1 MRFIQ
6 ILFLAT
12 LAFSAARG
20 QEQINNL
27 EALLQYADAHSTE
40 AKQAQLLPQVA
51 KQDVNIQTSGL
62 YPRINVFSTADY
74 YPIIPSM
81 VVPASL
87 VGGPTDS
94 YTPVQFGLPYVF
106 VAGAELSIP
115 VVDLEKWAQLK
126 RAKTQ
131 YQQSQWSSKASME
144 RLHIQVVQQYYQ
156 LLVAKD
162 LAKLNE
168 ENLETVT
175 ELVRIMADRKE
186 AGILEPAEYNR
197 SLNLKL
203 NTETSGIDY
212 AKNIRQAANAL
223 YATLGIKDKK
233 QADIAGSLSDFNWP
247 LLEARTYIGSRPAWQ
262 EAEMKIK
269 SSELALAESKRG
281 GLPKLNLNSRYAYNM
296 QSKLESGSSGV
307 EFETANIGLRLD
319 IPVFRGNYYRSLQ
332 KKNSWQLESARL
344 EKEKVEVTL
353 SQQHEDWFNQYSSA
367 FAKRAVIEQKVKNAS
382 DNLRIARLNVKE
394 GLMEFD
400 EFNNIFIEYNRAKM
414 EYLQNLADGV
424 LYHLLSTQNF

>member
-1 MRFIQ
+1 
-6 ILFLAT
+6 
-12 LAFSAARG
+12 
-20 QEQINNL
+20 
-27 EALLQYADAHSTE
+27 
-40 AKQAQLLPQVA
+40 
-51 KQDVNIQTSGL
+51 
-62 YPRINVFSTADY
+62 
-74 YPIIPSM
+74 
-81 VVPASL
+81 
-87 VGGPTDS
+87 
-94 YTPVQFGLPYVF
+94 
-106 VAGAELSIP
+106 
-115 VVDLEKWAQLK
+115 VDLEKWAQLK

-131 YQQSQWSSKASME
+131 YQQSQWGSKAAME
-144 RLHIQVVQQYYQ
+144 RLHMQLVQQYYQ

-168 ENLETVT
+168 ENIETVT
-175 ELVRIMADRKE
+175 ELVRIMADRKD

-212 AKNIRQAANAL
+212 AKNIRQTTNAL
-223 YATLGIKDKK
+223 YAALGIQDEK
-233 QADIAGSLSDFNWP
+233 QAKISGTLSDFNWP
-247 LLEARTYIGSRPAWQ
+247 FLDSKADVSSRPAWQ
-262 EAEMKIK
+262 EAEMRIK
-269 SSELALAESKRG
+269 SSELALSESKRG

-296 QSKLESGSSGV
+296 QSKLKSGNSGV

-332 KKNSWQLESARL
+332 KKSDWQLESARL
-344 EKEKVEVTL
+344 EKEKVEATL
-353 SQQHEDWFNQYSSA
+353 RQQHEDWFNQYNSA
-367 FAKRAVIEQKVKNAS
+367 FAKRIVIEQKVKNAS

-400 EFNNIFIEYNRAKM
+400 EFNNIFMEYNRAKM

>member
-296 QSKLESGSSGV
+296 QTHLDEGKSNV
-307 EFETANIGLRLD
+307 EFDVASINLRLD
-319 IPVFRGNYYRSLQ
+319 VPLFQGNYYRSLQ
-332 KKNSWQLESARL
+332 TKNKLQLESARYDEERTRATL
-344 EKEKVEVTL
+344 TQQQNDWAVQYRAAYDRNEVL
-353 SQQHEDWFNQYSSA
+353 
-367 FAKRAVIEQKVKNAS
+367 KQKLAGVTE
-382 DNLRIARLNVKE
+382 NLRIAKLSMEE
-394 GLMEFD
+394 GAMEFD
-400 EFNNIFIEYNRAKM
+400 EFNNIFVEYNRARM
-414 EYLQNLADGV
+414 EYIQNLADGV
-424 LYHLLSTQNF
+424 LYHLLSTQKF